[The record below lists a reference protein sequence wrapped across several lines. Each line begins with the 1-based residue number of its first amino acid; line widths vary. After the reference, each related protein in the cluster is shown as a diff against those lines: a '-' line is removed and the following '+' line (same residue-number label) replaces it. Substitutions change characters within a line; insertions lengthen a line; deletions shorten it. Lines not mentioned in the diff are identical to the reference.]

1 MHQASARE
9 CNRSLLPY
17 LLTSSSCCRRIRRW
31 GAGSGDGMPGWQPRQ
46 LQSWDDHDEVER
58 TAHGHAS
65 GKQRLAGREQETA
78 LGVGRS
84 W

>member
-1 MHQASARE
+1 MGR
-9 CNRSLLPY
+9 PD
-17 LLTSSSCCRRIRRW
+17 
-31 GAGSGDGMPGWQPRQ
+31 GSTVDAAPVRGPRQ

-78 LGVGRS
+78 LGAGRS